1 MANLQTPQSSLP
13 PVQPVAPPVDPVQV
27 PAYQTVQPVPVQPV
41 ILQQP
46 AVAEVPPQTPD
57 LHRDEAGVLEVR
69 IYGHS
74 ALYYWWPVWAI
85 GYLMALL
92 TYLHGQPH
100 EIGKT
105 TELFHPS
112 SSSGVIFFLTLFLVI
127 LITNVSV
134 RGLASGMVILAI
146 MLAVVLLA
154 YFDLWDRILHWLGD
168 LSIHLNLGAYFWFS
182 TLLFLAW
189 VLAVFVFDRLTYWN
203 IKPGQITQEY
213 VLGAGSLSYD
223 TRGMLLEKHRNDLFR
238 HWILGLGSGD
248 LKINTTGATRDVIDI
263 SNVLFLG
270 TKIEAIQ
277 RMIAIRPDEFGN
289 AAVK

>member
-1 MANLQTPQSSLP
+1 MANIETPQPILP
-13 PVQPVAPPVDPVQV
+13 QTEPVQASV
-27 PAYQTVQPVPVQPV
+27 PEAVRVQPVPVQPIV
-41 ILQQP
+41 IQQP
-46 AVAEVPPQTPD
+46 TFAETMPPMPGE
-57 LHRDEAGVLEVR
+57 HRDDAGVLEVR

-74 ALYYWWPVWAI
+74 SLYYWWPVWAV

-100 EIGKT
+100 QIGNA
-105 TELFHPS
+105 TELYYPS
-112 SSSGVIFFLTLFLVI
+112 SSLGVVFFLTLFLVI

-146 MLAVVLLA
+146 ALVVVLLA
-154 YFDLWDRILHWLGD
+154 YYDLWDTVLHWFWG

-182 TLLFLAW
+182 TLLFLCW
-189 VLAVFVFDRLTYWN
+189 ISAVFFFDRLSYWN

-238 HWILGLGSGD
+238 NWVLGLGSGK
-248 LKINTTGATRDVIDI
+248 LRIHTSGATRDVIDI
-263 SNVLFLG
+263 DNVLFLG
-270 TKIEAIQ
+270 TKIDAIQ
-277 RMIAIRPDEFGN
+277 RMIATKPDEFGN